1 MYMPTRDEIR
11 AAHQQGEEDIIQLF
25 DYLAWELQTMQDQL
39 HARLETSQ
47 CALRSTTLPARFT
60 GCRIPKTGHLLH
72 VMNVRAA
79 SMRITWQPRMR
90 KYRFTSS
97 LQERTRGWVY
107 GWSGNEYPDRVGVT
121 LTGAQEGW
129 CAASGNLVAGEGRY

>member
-47 CALRSTTLPARFT
+47 CTLRSTTLPARFT

-97 LQERTRGWVY
+97 LQERIAAGSTDGLATSIWT
-107 GWSGNEYPDRVGVT
+107 RVGVT